1 MNNFKYKTMGNNLT
15 EEENIILN
23 LLLSKKGEVS
33 EIVINDRKETQ
44 KEMQIRVS
52 KNFTEYMV
60 KIAIK
65 KNRNK

>member
-23 LLLSKKGEVS
+23 LLLSKKGAVS